1 MGVANSGNT
10 ELDRRGFVRIADDS
24 RMFSY
29 ADGHPFFW
37 LGDTHWQA
45 PDYERLEECNAPGCD
60 GACGNSQFKHLVNNR
75 VAKGFTVYQTYPD
88 AAEND
93 GGIGRAHVCTPVTN
107 AHLVCRLL

>member
-75 VAKGFTVYQTYPD
+75 VAKGFTVYQTRS
-88 AAEND
+88 EERRV
-93 GGIGRAHVCTPVTN
+93 GN
-107 AHLVCRLL
+107 ACVSTCSSRW